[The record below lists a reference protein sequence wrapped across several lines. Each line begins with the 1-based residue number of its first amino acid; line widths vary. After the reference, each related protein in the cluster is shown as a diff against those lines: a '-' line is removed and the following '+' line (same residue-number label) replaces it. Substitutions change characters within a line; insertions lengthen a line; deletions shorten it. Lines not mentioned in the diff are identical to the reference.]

1 MIDTKDFTAYSFKY
15 SDFEGKIYNASF
27 ENPGP
32 TWMEALDD
40 YVRFLESIYKY
51 DIRSKVR
58 IEEPAYQKLVEEDWG
73 YIDPW
78 TGEYFT
84 KEDDTNQKD
93 LLSDEEQE
101 ELWSDEE

>member
-1 MIDTKDFTAYSFKY
+1 MNNEDQTEYAFRYTDC
-15 SDFEGKIYNASF
+15 EGKVYNTTI

-51 DIRSKVR
+51 DIRSQVR
-58 IEEPAYQKLVEEDWG
+58 IKEPKYQHLVEDEWG

-78 TGEYFT
+78 TGEYFN
-84 KEDDTNQKD
+84 DDCD
-93 LLSDEEQE
+93 DEEVDNDD
-101 ELWSDEE
+101 LGDW

>member
-1 MIDTKDFTAYSFKY
+1 MNNEDQTEYAFRYTDC
-15 SDFEGKIYNASF
+15 EGKVYNTTI

-51 DIRSKVR
+51 DIRSQVR
-58 IEEPAYQKLVEEDWG
+58 IKEPKYQHLVEDEWG

-78 TGEYFT
+78 TGEYFN
-84 KEDDTNQKD
+84 DDCD
-93 LLSDEEQE
+93 DEEVGNDD
-101 ELWSDEE
+101 LGDW